1 MKKLTILLL
10 VLLFSS
16 VQAEA
21 QRIGISRFWLDNSD
35 LTALN
40 TTTRK
45 ENIDGDYCG
54 LIRVRCAD
62 SGVSFESKYIIEVE
76 QSANEYLVWMN
87 PHAPYLIIK
96 VPGYLPFKVDF
107 KEQGFEDGIMSKAT
121 YVMVIEDPKHTTM
134 QSSVSYTVSVEKC
147 YNEGNEYYKKKDYA
161 GAKVMYEKAAELGY
175 APAKSALG
183 YMYEKGYGVTQD
195 YSKAAELYQEAANQG
210 NEKAKSYLDLVK
222 TAMASKNKT
231 LAQTTSSSTQKPS
244 EKPKEQPITQL
255 QPKAQPQSQTK
266 VGIDQVDT
274 GIPVISRVNR
284 NTFAIIIANE
294 DYQKESKVDYAK
306 NDGQVFCDYCYKTLG
321 LPEKNVH
328 FVPNAT
334 LNNLIG
340 ELDWL
345 QQVCKAYKGEASI
358 IFYYAGHGIPDE
370 VSGSSYLLPTDGN
383 SRILRTCFSI
393 DELYKTLGS
402 MTAKKV
408 TVLMDAC
415 FSGAKRSGGMLASAR
430 GVAIKAKSG
439 EPDGN
444 MIVLSAAQGDETA
457 YKYDEAKHG
466 LFTYFLLKKLKDS
479 KGSVTMGE
487 LSNYIQDQV
496 GRYSIVENGKSQTP
510 SILTSQT
517 LRNNWKEQTFY

>member
-1 MKKLTILLL
+1 MKKLI
-10 VLLFSS
+10 VLL
-16 VQAEA
+16 ALLMPM
-21 QRIGISRFWLDNSD
+21 ISM
-35 LTALN
+35 A
-40 TTTRK
+40 
-45 ENIDGDYCG
+45 
-54 LIRVRCAD
+54 
-62 SGVSFESKYIIEVE
+62 
-76 QSANEYLVWMN
+76 QSAEECYKKGKEY
-87 PHAPYLIIK
+87 
-96 VPGYLPFKVDF
+96 FD
-107 KEQGFEDGIMSKAT
+107 
-121 YVMVIEDPKHTTM
+121 
-134 QSSVSYTVSVEKC
+134 
-147 YNEGNEYYKKKDYA
+147 KKDYKQA
-161 GAKVMYEKAAELGY
+161 VEW
-175 APAKSALG
+175 
-183 YMYEKGYGVTQD
+183 
-195 YSKAAELYQEAANQG
+195 YQKAANQG
-210 NEKAKSYLDLVK
+210 DAKAQCYLGWMYHNGRGVTQNYNKAMEWYQKAANQGDATAQCNIGVLYDYGYGVPKDHNKALEWYQKAADQGQPNAKDILAKLQKKAAEEKNA
-222 TAMASKNKT
+222 
-231 LAQTTSSSTQKPS
+231 LAQTTNVSTQKTA
-244 EKPKEQPITQL
+244 EQPKEQPKTQP
-255 QPKAQPQSQTK
+255 QPKAQPQPQLK

-370 VSGSSYLLPTDGN
+370 ASGSAYLLPTDGN

-402 MTAKKV
+402 MPAKKV

-430 GVAIKAKSG
+430 GIAIKAKTG

-457 YKYDEAKHG
+457 YKYDDAKHG

-510 SILTSQT
+510 SILTSKT